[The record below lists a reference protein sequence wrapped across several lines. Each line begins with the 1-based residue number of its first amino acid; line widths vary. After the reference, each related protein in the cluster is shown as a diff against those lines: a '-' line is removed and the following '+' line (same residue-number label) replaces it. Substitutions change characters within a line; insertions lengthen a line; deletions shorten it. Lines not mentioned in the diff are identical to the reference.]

1 MGQNRI
7 QVDLHRDLS
16 LYMLLIPPIA
26 FMLLFKFVPLAWITM
41 AFKEFNIFRG
51 LQESPWV
58 GLDHFRRLF
67 STEEFYQVFRNTLLI
82 NVYRIVFLFPAPI
95 IIALFL
101 NEVANVGFKR
111 VVQTIIYVPHFLSW
125 VVVAALFIQILSV
138 DGGLVNQILMSLG
151 IQPIPFLM
159 DKRFFRGILIFTA
172 GWKDVGWNTII
183 YLAAMTAIDPQLYE
197 AAMVEGANRF
207 QKMSHITMPGIASTI
222 VVLLLLRL
230 GQILGSNI
238 DQVLMLYNPLVY
250 EVGDV
255 LATYVYRVGLG
266 KMEYSFGTAVGL
278 FNSVIGFILVISA
291 NAITR
296 RISDRSIW

>member
-1 MGQNRI
+1 VKRALADLNR
-7 QVDLHRDLS
+7 DRS
-16 LYMLLIPPIA
+16 LYYLLIAPVA
-26 FMLLFKFVPLAWITM
+26 FMILFKFVPLLWITM
-41 AFKEFNIFRG
+41 AFKEYNIFRG
-51 LQESPWV
+51 LNESPWV
-58 GLDHFRRLF
+58 GLLHFRRLF

-82 NVYRIVFLFPAPI
+82 NVYRIAFLFPAPI
-95 IIALFL
+95 IIALLL
-101 NEVANVGFKR
+101 NEVTNIGFKR

-138 DGGLVNQILMSLG
+138 DGGLVNQIIASAGLR
-151 IQPIPFLM
+151 PVPFLM
-159 DKRFFRGILIFTA
+159 DKRFFRGILVFTA

-183 YLAAMTAIDPQLYE
+183 YLAAITAIDPQLYE
-197 AAMVEGANRF
+197 AAMVEGANRL
-207 QKMSHITMPGIASTI
+207 QRTWHITLPGIASTI

-255 LATYVYRVGLG
+255 LATYVYRMGLG

-291 NAITR
+291 NALTR

>member
-1 MGQNRI
+1 MRQNRI
-7 QVDLHRDLS
+7 LVDFHRDFS
-16 LYMLLIPPIA
+16 LYMLLIPPVA
-26 FMLLFKFVPLAWITM
+26 FMILFKFVPLGWITM

-95 IIALFL
+95 IVALFL
-101 NEVANVGFKR
+101 NEVVNVGFKR

-138 DGGLVNQILMSLG
+138 DGGLVNQILVSLG
-151 IQPIPFLM
+151 IEPIPFLM
-159 DKRFFRGILIFTA
+159 EKRFFRGILVFTA

-183 YLAAMTAIDPQLYE
+183 YLAAITAIDPQLYE
-197 AAMVEGANRF
+197 AAMVEGANRL
-207 QKMSHITMPGIASTI
+207 QKMWHITLPGIASTI

-291 NAITR
+291 NALTR